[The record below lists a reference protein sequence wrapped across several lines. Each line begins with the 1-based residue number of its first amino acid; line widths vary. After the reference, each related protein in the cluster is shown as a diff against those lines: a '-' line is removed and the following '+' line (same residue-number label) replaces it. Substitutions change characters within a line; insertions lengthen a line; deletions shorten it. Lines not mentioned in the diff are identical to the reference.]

1 MDIHT
6 IKVSQQEIDT
16 ELKRATAASPA
27 SFTGDA
33 CEVYRQARPALEVA
47 MPILGLLF
55 PPAAAAV
62 AALKV
67 ILDKA
72 CEVS

>member
-6 IKVSQQEIDT
+6 VKVSQQEIDT
-16 ELKRATAASPA
+16 ELERAKAAAAASF
-27 SFTGDA
+27 SGDA

-47 MPILGLLF
+47 IPILGLLY